1 MLISVAW
8 LRELVAVDADPA
20 AIAAALTARGLTVDA
35 VTEVRGDVVL
45 DLDVPANRPDA
56 LGHLGVAREVG
67 AAFGRPLS
75 PRRDAPKAVGTP
87 AEGAV
92 TVTVEDPALCG
103 RYTARIVRGVTVGP
117 SPSWVV
123 ERLAA
128 CGLRSINNVVD
139 ASNLVLLE
147 LGQPVHFF
155 DLAKVAGREIRVRA
169 AREGETLVTLDGVE
183 RRLSTGMIVIADGRG
198 PAALGGVM
206 GGAGSEIGD
215 ATRDVLIEAA
225 WFTPSAVRQT
235 SRGLGLVT
243 DASQRFERGCDP
255 EAPAAAQ
262 DLSCRFLVELAGG
275 QAAPGT
281 IESRPVPSRTT
292 RLHVRLARASTL
304 LGYPPDPA
312 EAESVLAAIELGP
325 VRDGDRISVT
335 VPSWRV
341 DLQREEDVVEEIGRA
356 LGYDRVPTALPREAP
371 RASAHPP
378 APIEDAA
385 RDRLA
390 SRGFHE
396 AVSYAMIAPGE
407 DDAFVLPSAP
417 DPIPIVNPIS
427 ASLSLLRRSILPG
440 LLRSADQNARR
451 GAADVRLFEIGRV
464 FLGRRDGDFPD
475 EPLRLGFVWTGS
487 ADTAH
492 WSAPSRPADP
502 YDAAGLVED
511 ALALGGGA
519 VRWKRE
525 RATLPALHP
534 GRSVLWRGADA
545 RPLAW
550 CGALHPSLAG
560 SLGLASVPLVGEI
573 DLDAL
578 GTGSQEP
585 VTVGAVPHLP
595 AAARDLSLVL
605 DRKAVAGAIVDA
617 LSRVPA
623 PAPATFTWI
632 DRYEGPGLSEGE
644 VAMTLRV
651 ILQPLERT
659 LLDAE
664 TEGYRQALIG
674 ALATVEGARLRRTDA

>member
-1 MLISVAW
+1 VLISVAW
-8 LRELVAVDADPA
+8 LRELVAVDAEPA

-35 VTEVRGDVVL
+35 VADVRGDVVL

-67 AAFGRPLS
+67 AAFLRPLRPGRGATTGAGS
-75 PRRDAPKAVGTP
+75 P

-92 TVTVEDPALCG
+92 RVTVEDPALCG

-155 DLAKVAGREIRVRA
+155 DLAKVAGPEIRVRA

-183 RRLSTGMIVIADGRG
+183 RRLGTGMIVIADGRG

-206 GGAGSEIGD
+206 GGAASEIAD

-225 WFTPSAVRQT
+225 WFTPSAVRRT
-235 SRGLGLVT
+235 SRTLGLVT

-255 EAPAAAQ
+255 EAPTAAQ
-262 DLSCRFLVELAGG
+262 DLSCRLLVELAGG
-275 QAAPGT
+275 QAAPGMV
-281 IESRPVPSRTT
+281 ERRPVPARAA
-292 RLHVRLARASTL
+292 RLPVRLARAATL
-304 LGYPPDPA
+304 LGYRPDPA
-312 EAESVLAAIELGP
+312 EAEAVLAAIGLDPARE
-325 VRDGDRISVT
+325 GDRISVA

-356 LGYDRVPTALPREAP
+356 LGYDRVPTAIPREAP

-378 APIEDAA
+378 APIEDAT

-396 AVSYAMIAPGE
+396 AVNYAMIAPGD
-407 DDAFVLPSAP
+407 DDAFVLPSSP

-451 GAADVRLFEIGRV
+451 GAADVRLFEVGRV
-464 FLGRRDGDFPD
+464 FLGRREGHLPD
-475 EPLRLGFVWTGS
+475 EPLRLGFVWAGS
-487 ADTAH
+487 ADPAH
-492 WSAPSRPADP
+492 WSAPPRPADP

-511 ALALGGGA
+511 AMALHGGTL
-519 VRWKRE
+519 RWKRE
-525 RATLPALHP
+525 RAALPALHP
-534 GRSVLWRGADA
+534 GRSILWRGTDGT
-545 RPLAW
+545 PLAW

-560 SLGLASVPLVGEI
+560 ALGLASTPLVGEI
-573 DLDAL
+573 DLEAL
-578 GTGSQEP
+578 GTGSRAP
-585 VTVGAVPHLP
+585 VAARAVPHLP
-595 AAARDLSLVL
+595 AATRDLSLVL
-605 DRKAVAGAIVDA
+605 DRKAAAGAIVEA

-674 ALATVEGARLRRTDA
+674 ALATVDGARLRRTDA